1 MTTLR
6 TLSLSALLLA
16 AGTTEAL
23 ADVGGA
29 TPRMAMQ
36 AETGKGAASPKLE
49 SGTPFTAAYI
59 VDHWRQHP
67 DSPPLES
74 TPSAQARGYIAK
86 KLMVGAGAGVLKQP
100 GASEMAKKLER
111 IVEALK
117 ANPALKN
124 VRGVSLSQGVSLGML
139 KGGPMDKGIAG
150 KAYVMAFPLRLDD
163 KATRHFPDDTYYTPG
178 DGDSLNVVVNDP
190 SLLETHPEVLGTYNG
205 LTIVRAGTGLGVVVL
220 NTKRPLTVTA
230 TTPRGTRQDLNPDL
244 MDASRP
250 PSDIQVLVAYLGSG
264 TPTWNDL
271 ARGDISPTSGPG
283 RLLGALF
290 TTDWKTLVSQK
301 AK

>member
-16 AGTTEAL
+16 AGTTEAR

-29 TPRMAMQ
+29 TPRLAMQ

-59 VDHWRQHP
+59 VEHWRLHP
-67 DSPPLES
+67 DSPPLEN
-74 TPSAQARGYIAK
+74 TPSAQAPGYVAK
-86 KLMVGAGAGVLKQP
+86 KLVVGASAGDLKLP
-100 GASEMAKKLER
+100 GASEMSKKLQR
-111 IVEALK
+111 ILEAMK

-124 VRGVSLSQGVSLGML
+124 VRGVSLGQGVALGMSR
-139 KGGPMDKGIAG
+139 GGPMEKGIAG
-150 KAYVMAFPLRLDD
+150 KTYLMAFPLRLED
-163 KATRHFPDDTYYTPG
+163 KSTVHRTDGTYYTPG
-178 DGDSLNVVVNDP
+178 EGDSLNVVVNDP
-190 SLLETHPEVLGTYNG
+190 SLLETTPEVLGTYNG
-205 LTIVRAGTGLGVVVL
+205 HSVVRVGSGLGVVVL
-220 NTKRPLTVTA
+220 NTKRPLTVTVN
-230 TTPRGTRQDLNPDL
+230 TPRGPQQELNPDL

-250 PSDIQVLVAYLGSG
+250 PADIQMLVAYLGSG

-271 ARGDISPTSGPG
+271 ARGNVSPTSGPG

-290 TTDWKTLVSQK
+290 TMDWKTLVTQK
-301 AK
+301 AR